1 MESND
6 GIKFEQDGIKW
17 NQMEQGCTRIKK
29 DLNSSWL
36 KTFLTYSTR
45 RFRIL
50 ASLLKKKRLPCSS
63 WCSDLPNEACRYRNL
78 FEKLLHIP
86 WCVEWKIHRLLN
98 VSLSFGGQ
106 CLPGRPSTYDR
117 TRKFHTPWQSWYLCA
132 PNVEQPP
139 LIGASGF
146 SAAFS
151 FWMEL
156 KPTKTSE
163 EAAICWPPFASPGRN
178 EQVLIFCNPSQLSYM
193 ASLKLPGWV
202 WLWPCL
208 TFNLSFNLLNSSCLV
223 HLSDFRLQLWQGIC
237 SLLWI
242 RHKTLTLVKGCAFH
256 WSTSAQ
262 ITCRRKNI
270 GHLRDPT
277 CNKILWNQ
285 QTSLRRHCRVA
296 QLKQGGAIHSP
307 NSAYRLIDQ
316 QSTFINIHKHSST
329 FINCHGLSMSECWTL
344 TMVL

>member
-1 MESND
+1 MESD
-6 GIKFEQDGIKW
+6 G
-17 NQMEQGCTRIKK
+17 TRIYK
-29 DLNSSWL
+29 DQERPKLIVAEDVPHLFHSQIQNTGLFVEEEAVALFVLMFWPA
-36 KTFLTYSTR
+36 KW
-45 RFRIL
+45 
-50 ASLLKKKRLPCSS
+50 SLQVPKFV
-63 WCSDLPNEACRYRNL
+63 WTA
-78 FEKLLHIP
+78 

-106 CLPGRPSTYDR
+106 CLPGPPSTYDR
-117 TRKFHTPWQSWYLCA
+117 TRIFHTPWQSWYLCA

-139 LIGASGF
+139 LVGASGF

-178 EQVLIFCNPSQLSYM
+178 EQVLIFCNPSQLSYT

-256 WSTSAQ
+256 WSTVEGR
-262 ITCRRKNI
+262 TW
-270 GHLRDPT
+270 D
-277 CNKILWNQ
+277 
-285 QTSLRRHCRVA
+285 
-296 QLKQGGAIHSP
+296 
-307 NSAYRLIDQ
+307 
-316 QSTFINIHKHSST
+316 
-329 FINCHGLSMSECWTL
+329 
-344 TMVL
+344 